1 MDEVYLGMLQAEFP
15 DELDA
20 EEPVYLD
27 HAGATRASRRQLAD
41 IFSELSVQ
49 PFSLPVN
56 MHAANSLLA
65 AAMQSRTKE
74 ARRLTLAHFNAS
86 EGEYAVI
93 FTSGAT
99 ASIKLVGEI
108 FPWGTSSSGGNLC
121 YTQNVHTSALGLR
134 SLARR
139 SFVVPSHLLYKTY
152 ADGAVTEEFV
162 VSPLDES
169 TDSLALN
176 LFIYPGECNFS
187 GIKAKLSNVAMVM
200 I

>member
-1 MDEVYLGMLQAEFP
+1 MDEAYLSLLQTEFP

-27 HAGATRASRRQLAD
+27 HAGATRASRKQLAD
-41 IFSELSVQ
+41 IFSELSVR

-56 MHAANSLLA
+56 THASSSLLA
-65 AAMQSRTKE
+65 AAMQSRTEE

-86 EGEYAVI
+86 EDEYAVI

-99 ASIKLVGEI
+99 ASMKLVGEI
-108 FPWGTSSSGGNLC
+108 FPWETSSGAGHLC

-139 SFVVPSHLLYKTY
+139 SFVIPSHVLYE
-152 ADGAVTEEFV
+152 AVGDGAVPEEVATSSF
-162 VSPLDES
+162 DES

-187 GIKAKLSNVAMVM
+187 GMKAKLSNVSMV
-200 I
+200 II